1 MILAAAAGCGS
12 GPQTASARPDAARE
26 TVLRV
31 APSSDLEILDPMF
44 TTSGTTRNHAY
55 LIYDTLFGMDAQGR
69 IAPQM
74 VNSWSVS
81 KDGKLWTFTLRDG
94 LEFHDGAPVTSGDV
108 IASLQRWGQKDVM
121 GQRLLAFV
129 ESWEASSPQT
139 FRMKLKAPYALV
151 PESLGKP
158 DSYVAFVMPRRV
170 AEIPADTPIDDMT
183 GSGPFIFRKDEWK
196 QGEKVVY
203 VRNPRYKP
211 RPEPPSGTAGGKTAK
226 VDRVEWIIIKD
237 PQTQVNA
244 LAAGEVD
251 LLTSAPHDLY
261 PSLRGNPNIHM
272 FDDAP
277 FTGQFQMIF
286 NHLQPPFD
294 KPKARRAAMAA
305 LNQPAFLQTQVGIA
319 DKYHVCFSVY
329 PCGAPYATTKGMELL
344 ENHSLDRARQLLKES
359 GYRGETVIVLRP
371 SDLASLAKLPVVA
384 AQLLRQAGFNVE
396 VQSMDWNTMLARR
409 ARKEGWNVF
418 LTLWWWPALLNPVT
432 SNVLSAEGYPHAYYG
447 WPSDP
452 ALEALRSDFA
462 LARTEEERKRIAER
476 VQVRAM
482 DLAVFVP
489 LGEFQLVMAARRSVT
504 GAVPGFFPVFWNLE
518 KE

>member
-1 MILAAAAGCGS
+1 
-12 GPQTASARPDAARE
+12 
-26 TVLRV
+26 
-31 APSSDLEILDPMF
+31 
-44 TTSGTTRNHAY
+44 
-55 LIYDTLFGMDAQGR
+55 
-69 IAPQM
+69 
-74 VNSWSVS
+74 
-81 KDGKLWTFTLRDG
+81 
-94 LEFHDGAPVTSGDV
+94 
-108 IASLQRWGQKDVM
+108 
-121 GQRLLAFV
+121 
-129 ESWEASSPQT
+129 
-139 FRMKLKAPYALV
+139 
-151 PESLGKP
+151 
-158 DSYVAFVMPRRV
+158 
-170 AEIPADTPIDDMT
+170 
-183 GSGPFIFRKDEWK
+183 
-196 QGEKVVY
+196 
-203 VRNPRYKP
+203 
-211 RPEPPSGTAGGKTAK
+211 
-226 VDRVEWIIIKD
+226 
-237 PQTQVNA
+237 
-244 LAAGEVD
+244 
-251 LLTSAPHDLY
+251 
-261 PSLRGNPNIHM
+261 M

-305 LNQPAFLQTQVGIA
+305 LNQPAFLQTQIGIA